1 MRVARIDRYLLSQLM
16 TVFGLASLVLVMV
29 YWINRA
35 VVLFDQLI
43 ADGQSAWVFLEL
55 TALALPSIIKLVLP
69 LAAFAATLYALA
81 RLSGDLELTVV
92 QATGASPWRLARPVL
107 VFGLMVGV
115 LIGVLSHV
123 LTPASLGRLNARQS
137 EIAATATARLL
148 REGEF
153 ISPRDGLTLY
163 IRQITPEGELRGLL
177 LSDTRDPGQSVTYTA
192 ASAYLVRG
200 TEGPQLVMVDGMIQ
214 RLDEERGRLLSTGF
228 TDLSYD
234 LSPLLPSATQARRN
248 SRELSTLE
256 LLRPTE
262 ALTLETG
269 KTGPQLF
276 VEAQDRIAEGLLAPV
291 AALIGLGSL
300 LLGQFSRFGVWRQVI
315 LAVVLVIVI
324 KGIESASL
332 QAVRDDPALWPL
344 SYLSATLGFGV
355 AALLLWLA
363 ARPRCVARAVPA

>member
-1 MRVARIDRYLLSQLM
+1 MARIDRYLLSQLM

-81 RLSGDLELTVV
+81 RLSGDSELTVV

-107 VFGLMVGV
+107 VFGLIVGV

-163 IRQITPEGELRGLL
+163 IRQITPQGELRGLL

-214 RLDEERGRLLSTGF
+214 RLDEDRGRLLSTGF

-256 LLRPTE
+256 LLRPSE

-276 VEAQDRIAEGLLAPV
+276 AEAQDRIAEGLLAPV

-300 LLGQFSRFGVWRQVI
+300 LLGQFSRFGVWRQVV

-332 QAVRDDPALWPL
+332 QAVRDEPTLWPL
-344 SYLSATLGFGV
+344 SYLPAVLGFT
-355 AALLLWLA
+355 AAAALLWLA